1 MIVLGRLVRIRAGEY
16 RRGIGGM
23 RNENGVLVV
32 LDSIAYARASQFELR
47 DRATYTYMHSKRA

>member
-1 MIVLGRLVRIRAGEY
+1 
-16 RRGIGGM
+16 M